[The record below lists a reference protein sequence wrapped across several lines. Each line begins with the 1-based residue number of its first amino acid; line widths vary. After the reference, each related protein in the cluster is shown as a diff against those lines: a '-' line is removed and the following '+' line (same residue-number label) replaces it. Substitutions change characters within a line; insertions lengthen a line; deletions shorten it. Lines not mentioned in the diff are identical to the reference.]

1 MAVERVPATARS
13 GIREVAAAA
22 GVSESTVSNVLNNP
36 QIVAAKTRRRVER
49 AMEELDFV
57 RNRAAGQLRGA
68 PSSVVGSIVLDSANA
83 FFAEVAR
90 AVEDRLIESGCMQL
104 LFSSDLHLAREN
116 QCLKLL
122 EEHAVRGIIINPV
135 NPELEGLVRL
145 GRRGT
150 PVVLLDRSRGDAD
163 LCAVTADNVCGG
175 ELAAAHLLELGHRRI
190 VFLGGSITVDTI
202 TARRTGADRACV
214 AAGLD
219 PAEVLVDIRHAPAAI
234 DGPEAAVDHILA
246 LRPLP
251 TAIICTNDTAAVG
264 VLRGL
269 RRAGVSVP
277 ARMSVIGY
285 DDVHF
290 ASELSPPLTT
300 VRQAKA
306 SLGRAAADLLLSEG
320 DAGHRHQELV
330 FMPEIIVRASTGN
343 PCT

>member
-1 MAVERVPATARS
+1 M
-13 GIREVAAAA
+13 
-22 GVSESTVSNVLNNP
+22 
-36 QIVAAKTRRRVER
+36 
-49 AMEELDFV
+49 
-57 RNRAAGQLRGA
+57 
-68 PSSVVGSIVLDSANA
+68 VGSIVLDSANP

-90 AVEDRLIESGCMQL
+90 AVEDRLVESGCMQL
-104 LFSSDLHLAREN
+104 LFSSDLHVAREQ

-122 EEHAVRGIIINPV
+122 EEHAVRGIIIDPV
-135 NPELEGLVRL
+135 NPELDGLVRL
-145 GRRGT
+145 SGRGT
-150 PVVLLDRSRGDAD
+150 PVVLLDRSRGGAD
-163 LCAVTADNVCGG
+163 LCAVAADNVRGG

-202 TARRTGADRACV
+202 SARRAGAERACV
-214 AAGLD
+214 SAGLD
-219 PAEVLVDIRHAPAAI
+219 PGEVLVDIRHAPSAI

-269 RRAGVSVP
+269 RRAGVPVP
-277 ARMSVIGY
+277 AGMSVVGY

-306 SLGRAAADLLLSEG
+306 SLGRAAADLLLAEG
-320 DAGHRHQELV
+320 EPGHRHQELV
-330 FMPEIIVRASTGN
+330 FTPELIIRASTTN
-343 PCT
+343 P